1 MYAWGN
7 KSSYG
12 LIGVEHDGHQRE
24 SIIRPSLI
32 ESLAQRRITSIS
44 CGNNYTLAIDDEG
57 NLFSWGYGRHGVL
70 GLGDE
75 EDRLKPTLV
84 KENICDRIVYV
95 DAGFSHC
102 GIVTEDG
109 KILMA
114 GKGENGELGLGS
126 RSLSDSMFFR
136 PIRSFSDYISS
147 AHFKELSC
155 SKGEL
160 WGYTLALTT
169 EGKVYSWGN
178 GCEGQ
183 LGIGNLETCFAPGV
197 INPKDF
203 NDEEVVHICAGGSY
217 SVALTT
223 SGKVFSWGFCVSTDP
238 RIHQTTVLKATTIPS
253 HKDGI
258 FIVPKEEKSLR
269 AIGKVVDIKSS
280 CYHTVVLIE

>member
-1 MYAWGN
+1 MYAWGS

-12 LIGVEHDGHQRE
+12 LIGVELNGQHTE
-24 SIIRPSLI
+24 SIIRPSVI
-32 ESLAQRRITSIS
+32 KSLTQRKITSIS

-57 NLFSWGYGRHGVL
+57 NLFSWGYGKHGVL

-75 EDRLKPTLV
+75 EDRLEPTLV

-102 GIVTEDG
+102 GIVTENG

-114 GKGENGELGLGS
+114 GKGESGELGLGS
-126 RSLSDSMFFR
+126 RCLNDSMFFR

-155 SKGEL
+155 SKGEV

-169 EGKVYSWGN
+169 EGKVYAWGN

-183 LGIGNLETCFAPGV
+183 LGIGNVETCFAPGV
-197 INPKDF
+197 IDPKDF
-203 NDEEVVHICAGGSY
+203 NDEQVVHICAGGTY

-223 SGKVFSWGFCVSTDP
+223 SGKVFSWGFCVSTSFMNP
-238 RIHQTTVLKATTIPS
+238 TTIPS
-253 HKDGI
+253 HKGSV
-258 FIVPKEEKSLR
+258 FLVPKEENSLR